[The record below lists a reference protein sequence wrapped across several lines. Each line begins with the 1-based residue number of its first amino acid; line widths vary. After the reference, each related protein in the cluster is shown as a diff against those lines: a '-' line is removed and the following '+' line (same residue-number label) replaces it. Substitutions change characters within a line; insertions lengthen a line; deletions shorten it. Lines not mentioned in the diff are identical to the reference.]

1 MTHPIT
7 YYICPLNENVGYKK
21 CDMGYLVASEI
32 DRQTINIIENNILTK
47 HTLQH
52 LEAIVQKK
60 LATKIYRSKPS
71 FSKAILIEELSKKQ
85 ISIEDYKMKMNE
97 LEIWQHKMNYYQQ
110 SNSDINVHKITKNIL
125 NNYTLYLDQLTEMI
139 TQVTVD
145 QDKNITG
152 VYLTDSPINL
162 LKEKDNINVVPK
174 TK

>member
-1 MTHPIT
+1 MVLLRKKIKCICGTTMTPIRMKRKHMTHPIT

-71 FSKAILIEELSKKQ
+71 FSKAILNEELSKKQ

-97 LEIWQHKMNYYQQ
+97 LEIWQHKMNYYQPV
-110 SNSDINVHKITKNIL
+110 S
-125 NNYTLYLDQLTEMI
+125 YTHLTLPTNRE
-139 TQVTVD
+139 V
-145 QDKNITG
+145 
-152 VYLTDSPINL
+152 
-162 LKEKDNINVVPK
+162 
-174 TK
+174 